1 VRCHHITIQ
10 FANRALEKEKQMTDA
25 VAIQTPQNEVTKITE
40 EDSGF
45 YTSLQL
51 TTRAEKM
58 AMLKA
63 VNNSLPLLDK
73 VGEEIAVVDV
83 VLQAVSFPNDETGL
97 IEDTVRTTL
106 IDADGNAYHAASKGI
121 AISLQQAFKVLGDPT
136 TWEEP
141 LVVTVEQGN
150 RGKFRY
156 LTLKF

>member
-1 VRCHHITIQ
+1 
-10 FANRALEKEKQMTDA
+10 MTDNV
-25 VAIQTPQNEVTKITE
+25 VAIKESNQVTKITE

-51 TTRAEKM
+51 TTRADKM

-83 VLQAVSFPNDETGL
+83 VLQAVTFTNDETGL
-97 IEDTVRTTL
+97 VEDTVRTTL

-121 AISLQQAFKVLGDPT
+121 AISLQQAFKVLGSPD
-136 TWEEP
+136 TWDEP
-141 LVVTVEQGN
+141 LVVKVEQGN

>member
-1 VRCHHITIQ
+1 
-10 FANRALEKEKQMTDA
+10 MTDA
-25 VAIQTPQNEVTKITE
+25 VATASNEVTKITE
-40 EDSGF
+40 EDAGF

-51 TTRAEKM
+51 NTRAEKM

-121 AISLQQAFKVLGDPT
+121 AISLQQAFKVLGDPM

>member
-1 VRCHHITIQ
+1 MSE
-10 FANRALEKEKQMTDA
+10 A
-25 VAIQTPQNEVTKITE
+25 AIQHIPQNQPQNQVTKITE

-51 TTRAEKM
+51 NTRAEKM

-63 VNNSLPLLDK
+63 VNNSLPMLDK

-83 VLQAVSFPNDETGL
+83 VLQAVSFPNEETGL

>member
-1 VRCHHITIQ
+1 
-10 FANRALEKEKQMTDA
+10 MTDA
-25 VAIQTPQNEVTKITE
+25 LATHAPSNEVTKITE
-40 EDSGF
+40 EDAGF

-51 TTRAEKM
+51 NTRAEKM